1 MKQFSDFQK
10 SINFD
15 KLDYDMSKM
24 ADKSLLQSS
33 DLFTQEQYDFLTK
46 TTSVMLLGLL
56 RQYHEW
62 LNEKN

>member
-1 MKQFSDFQK
+1 VKQFSDFQK

-15 KLDYDMSKM
+15 KLDYDMSKL

-46 TTSVMLLGLL
+46 TTAVMLLGLL

>member
-15 KLDYDMSKM
+15 KLDYDMSKL

-33 DLFTQEQYDFLTK
+33 VLFTQEQYNFLTK
-46 TTSVMLLGLL
+46 TTAVMLLGLL

>member
-1 MKQFSDFQK
+1 VKQFSDFQK
-10 SINFD
+10 SINFN

-46 TTSVMLLGLL
+46 TTAVMLLGLL

>member
-15 KLDYDMSKM
+15 KLNYDMSKM
-24 ADKSLLQSS
+24 ANKSLLQSS

-46 TTSVMLLGLL
+46 TTAVMILGLL

>member
-15 KLDYDMSKM
+15 KLDYDMSKL

-33 DLFTQEQYDFLTK
+33 YLFTQEQYDFLTK
-46 TTSVMLLGLL
+46 TTAVMLLGLL

>member
-10 SINFD
+10 SINYD
-15 KLDYDMSKM
+15 KLDYDMSKL

-46 TTSVMLLGLL
+46 TTAVMLLGLL
-56 RQYHEW
+56 HQYHEW
-62 LNEKN
+62 LNEKH

>member
-1 MKQFSDFQK
+1 VKQFSDFQK

-15 KLDYDMSKM
+15 KLNYDMSKM

-46 TTSVMLLGLL
+46 TTAVMLLGLL

>member
-10 SINFD
+10 NINFD
-15 KLDYDMSKM
+15 KLKYDMSKI

-33 DLFTQEQYDFLTK
+33 DLFTQEQYEFLTN
-46 TTSVMLLGLL
+46 TTVVMLLGLL

-62 LNEKN
+62 LSEEN

>member
-15 KLDYDMSKM
+15 KLDYDMSKL

-33 DLFTQEQYDFLTK
+33 DLFTQGQYDFLTK
-46 TTSVMLLGLL
+46 TTAVMLLGLL

-62 LNEKN
+62 LNEKH

>member
-15 KLDYDMSKM
+15 KLDYDMSKL

-33 DLFTQEQYDFLTK
+33 DLFTQKQYDFLTK
-46 TTSVMLLGLL
+46 TTAVMLLGLL

>member
-15 KLDYDMSKM
+15 KLDYDMSKL

-46 TTSVMLLGLL
+46 TTAVMILGLL

>member
-10 SINFD
+10 SKNFD
-15 KLDYDMSKM
+15 KLDYDMSKL

-46 TTSVMLLGLL
+46 TTAVMLLGLL

>member
-15 KLDYDMSKM
+15 KLDYDMSKL

-33 DLFTQEQYDFLTK
+33 DLFTQEQYNFLTK
-46 TTSVMLLGLL
+46 TTAVMLLGLL

>member
-15 KLDYDMSKM
+15 KLDYDMSKL
-24 ADKSLLQSS
+24 AGKSLLQSS

-46 TTSVMLLGLL
+46 TTAVMLLGLL

>member
-1 MKQFSDFQK
+1 VKQFSDFQK

-15 KLDYDMSKM
+15 KLDYDMSKL

-33 DLFTQEQYDFLTK
+33 DLFTQEQYNFLTK
-46 TTSVMLLGLL
+46 TTAVMLLGLL

>member
-10 SINFD
+10 SINFN

-46 TTSVMLLGLL
+46 TTAVMLLGLL

>member
-15 KLDYDMSKM
+15 KLDYDMSKL

-46 TTSVMLLGLL
+46 TTAVMLLGLL

-62 LNEKN
+62 LNGKN

>member
-10 SINFD
+10 SINFN
-15 KLDYDMSKM
+15 KLDYDMSKL
-24 ADKSLLQSS
+24 ADKPLLQSS

-46 TTSVMLLGLL
+46 TTAVMLLGLL

>member
-10 SINFD
+10 SINYD
-15 KLDYDMSKM
+15 KLDYDMSKL

-33 DLFTQEQYDFLTK
+33 DLFTQEQYVFLTK
-46 TTSVMLLGLL
+46 TTAVMLLGLL

-62 LNEKN
+62 LNEKH

>member
-15 KLDYDMSKM
+15 KLNYDMSKM

-46 TTSVMLLGLL
+46 TTAVMLLGLL

-62 LNEKN
+62 LNEKH

>member
-15 KLDYDMSKM
+15 KLDYDMSKL

-46 TTSVMLLGLL
+46 TTDVMLLGLL

>member
-15 KLDYDMSKM
+15 KLDYDMSKL

-46 TTSVMLLGLL
+46 TTAVMLLGLL

-62 LNEKN
+62 LNKKN

>member
-10 SINFD
+10 SINFN
-15 KLDYDMSKM
+15 KLDYDMSKL

-46 TTSVMLLGLL
+46 TTAVMLLGLL
-56 RQYHEW
+56 RQDHEW

>member
-15 KLDYDMSKM
+15 KLNYDMLKM

-46 TTSVMLLGLL
+46 TTAVMLLGLL

>member
-10 SINFD
+10 SINYD
-15 KLDYDMSKM
+15 KLDYDMSKL

-46 TTSVMLLGLL
+46 TTAVMLLGLL

-62 LNEKN
+62 LNEKH

>member
-15 KLDYDMSKM
+15 KLDYDMSKL

-46 TTSVMLLGLL
+46 TTAVMLLGLL

-62 LNEKN
+62 LNEKH

>member
-1 MKQFSDFQK
+1 VKQFSDFQK
-10 SINFD
+10 SINYD
-15 KLDYDMSKM
+15 KLDYDMSKL

-46 TTSVMLLGLL
+46 TTAVMLLGLL

-62 LNEKN
+62 LNEKH

>member
-15 KLDYDMSKM
+15 KLNYDMAKM

-33 DLFTQEQYDFLTK
+33 DLFTQEQYNFLAK
-46 TTSVMLLGLL
+46 TTAVMILGFL

-62 LNEKN
+62 LNEKH

>member
-15 KLDYDMSKM
+15 KLDYDMSKL

-33 DLFTQEQYDFLTK
+33 DLFTEEQYDFLTK
-46 TTSVMLLGLL
+46 TTAVMLLGLL

>member
-10 SINFD
+10 SIN
-15 KLDYDMSKM
+15 KLDYDMSKL

-33 DLFTQEQYDFLTK
+33 DLFTQEQYNFLTK
-46 TTSVMLLGLL
+46 TTAVMLLGLL

>member
-1 MKQFSDFQK
+1 
-10 SINFD
+10 
-15 KLDYDMSKM
+15 MSKL

-46 TTSVMLLGLL
+46 TTAVMLLGLL